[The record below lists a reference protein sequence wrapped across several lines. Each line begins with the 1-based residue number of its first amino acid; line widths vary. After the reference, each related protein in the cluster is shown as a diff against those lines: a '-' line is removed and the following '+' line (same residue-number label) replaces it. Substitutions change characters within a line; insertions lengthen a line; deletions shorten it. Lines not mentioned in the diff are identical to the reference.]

1 MKKLLFLLSVFVLS
15 TLSAVS
21 VYAGSWHRDNIG
33 WWYRYDNGSCP
44 TNKWFEDERGDW
56 YYANSSGYI
65 LTNQWLKEPEGWYYV
80 HNNGKMALNQWV
92 GNYYLGEFGYMLTNT
107 VTPDGYRVGADGAW
121 VSSNEKYFD
130 VSNGEFALTA
140 EDIEYFNITDT
151 MLQIR
156 GKLYTYDPAG
166 YTGDYVGYET
176 QDYMISSYTLYYEK
190 ERMLST
196 GETTK
201 EELLNNYRNGY
212 VNVLM
217 FKVSNGVVREV
228 TIQTKHH

>member
-21 VYAGSWHRDNIG
+21 VYAGSWHRDNVG
-33 WWYRYDNGSCP
+33 WW
-44 TNKWFEDERGDW
+44 
-56 YYANSSGYI
+56 
-65 LTNQWLKEPEGWYYV
+65 
-80 HNNGKMALNQWV
+80 
-92 GNYYLGEFGYMLTNT
+92 
-107 VTPDGYRVGADGAW
+107 
-121 VSSNEKYFD
+121 

-156 GKLYTYDPAG
+156 GKLYTYDPAD

-228 TIQTKHH
+228 TIQTKRH